1 MVDTSYFKRFNTL
14 SLVTLIIMQVVV
26 TALVVLI
33 SDKILAIPFV
43 GAMYSIPVVF
53 LLAGLLMLLILNK
66 TDKQNDRGLVRVFM
80 MIKTIKNIM
89 GVIAG
94 VICVWGDGMSF
105 KHYIIVT
112 GIFYLI
118 YLAYETTVLFRF
130 EKLIKN
136 LNE

>member
-14 SLVTLIIMQVVV
+14 SFVTLIIMQVVV

-43 GAMYSIPVVF
+43 RAMYSIPVVF

-105 KHYIIVT
+105 KHYIIVA
-112 GIFYLI
+112 GVFYLI